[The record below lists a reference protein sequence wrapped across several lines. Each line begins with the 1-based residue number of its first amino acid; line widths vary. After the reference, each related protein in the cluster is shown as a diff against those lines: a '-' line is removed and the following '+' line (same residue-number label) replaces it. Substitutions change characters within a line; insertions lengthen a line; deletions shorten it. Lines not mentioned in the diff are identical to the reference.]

1 MREWE
6 IWHHWFSSQE
16 VLIRVER
23 TSNYA
28 ISVQWMSWLFTF
40 PAFLSICTKHANFY
54 LWKFWPETPEVFSW
68 WASMLPI
75 GGNLYVP
82 RSLHVFFSVTKA
94 KSPLPPC
101 PRKMHECKWEVCM
114 VCLLQCTTFCAVSW
128 EIELGFEL
136 ELVSCPSVYFS
147 LGPVFISLSRCLY
160 AYGAIES
167 GYPQANQ
174 TSLFAGGRYWNC
186 IFTIFE
192 ENNGIKARTLFITW
206 SWIHVIRI
214 LSFNYLQGKAIG
226 CCWHRGRTSG
236 MWPSVVGRSALTPLS
251 TRSTPWWVKIRVAN
265 LFCD

>member
-1 MREWE
+1 MKVLAWNSWSFLMMGKYAAHRREL
-6 IWHHWFSSQE
+6 
-16 VLIRVER
+16 VCTNV
-23 TSNYA
+23 
-28 ISVQWMSWLFTF
+28 
-40 PAFLSICTKHANFY
+40 PACF
-54 LWKFWPETPEVFSW
+54 
-68 WASMLPI
+68 
-75 GGNLYVP
+75 
-82 RSLHVFFSVTKA
+82 FFSVTKA
-94 KSPLPPC
+94 KPPLPPC

>member
-82 RSLHVFFSVTKA
+82 MSLHVFFFSD
-94 KSPLPPC
+94 KS
-101 PRKMHECKWEVCM
+101 
-114 VCLLQCTTFCAVSW
+114 QT
-128 EIELGFEL
+128 
-136 ELVSCPSVYFS
+136 PSS
-147 LGPVFISLSRCLY
+147 TLSQKDAWVQMR
-160 AYGAIES
+160 GVH
-167 GYPQANQ
+167 G
-174 TSLFAGGRYWNC
+174 LFAPMHYLLRSILRNWTRLWVGAG
-186 IFTIFE
+186 
-192 ENNGIKARTLFITW
+192 
-206 SWIHVIRI
+206 I
-214 LSFNYLQGKAIG
+214 LSQRVFLPGPSFYFLIQMPVCIWCYRK
-226 CCWHRGRTSG
+226 WLPTSK
-236 MWPSVVGRSALTPLS
+236 PNIIICR
-251 TRSTPWWVKIRVAN
+251 R
-265 LFCD
+265 